1 MSRKKAG
8 VCLPVV
14 RVYFSVN
21 FLTDSAEESAV
32 SVVPRLPRVDRPA
45 LVAAD
50 LLTAQYSGSELAV
63 F

>member
-14 RVYFSVN
+14 R
-21 FLTDSAEESAV
+21 SAEESPV
-32 SVVPRLPRVDRPA
+32 SVVPRLPRVDRPT
-45 LVAAD
+45 LVATD
-50 LLTAQYSGSELAV
+50 LPTAQYSGSELAV